1 MADAETSNEKAGARR
16 RMSKRESVAGTPFDV
31 SYHPGKLVLYCR
43 PRQRQRWGDTQV
55 LPRVNYGDLFFDL
68 FFVAAAYNT
77 SNILVDSPSGR
88 GIAYFLA
95 TFLAVMGLW
104 LDKCFYDARFVV
116 FEDFFHRLKELATLV
131 VLASAV
137 LHIRTIDVMA
147 NGEENPDTFVFCLI
161 ILIGNFLTGLRYL
174 EVYFMGIGQPVIR
187 GEAKRWLK
195 MTLPYF
201 AVLLVATALAG
212 VKYYGSSNSKKD
224 TEHNFEENG
233 SHNDDISH
241 NEDGYQRSLAGSS
254 TSYHDGLEN
263 YNYDVPIY
271 LVLAG
276 IIFKWIYLAI
286 DIRFCFPG
294 GGRHKECVVPINVD
308 FTIHRNGEWNM
319 LMLGESILSLLIVD
333 VPSEDKQYYATFYSG
348 LLTVILLQYLH
359 FRSQPGHADG
369 HALRRNKDAGVGW
382 TCFHM
387 IYSAALIAVGA
398 AFTLMVLEFT
408 YDDYHQSN
416 DHRFLAGGGGSRYEP
431 EERRQRT
438 AHLFCISLATVW
450 FCLDVMT
457 LFHLGIKTSHNRCQ
471 CSRSKKFNVKG
482 IILVVM
488 RAGLLFFMATL
499 SQYETHPENLAF
511 AGLMGVL
518 LQLVLRKLGTKYL
531 SAAQI
536 HALENEGALDPEKG
550 KWPNVTHAQAHS
562 PQPKEPSAEA
572 HSQL

>member
-1 MADAETSNEKAGARR
+1 MVETETTTEKVAAPSAHFAAAAVDNIYEYEVPEDHPNKQEDGAQHRH
-16 RMSKRESVAGTPFDV
+16 RMSKRESIAGTPFDV

-88 GIAYFLA
+88 GVAYFLA
-95 TFLAVMGLW
+95 TFLSVMGLW

-116 FEDFFHRLKELATLV
+116 YEDFFHRFKELATLV

-147 NGEENPDTFVFCLI
+147 NGTENLDVFAFCLV
-161 ILIGNFLTGLRYL
+161 ILIGNVLTGLRYA
-174 EVYFMGIGQPVIR
+174 EVYWMGIGQPVIKC
-187 GEAKRWLK
+187 EAKRWLK

-201 AVLLVATALAG
+201 AVILIATILAG
-212 VKYYGSSNSKKD
+212 VKYYGPSDSTENKEYAASK
-224 TEHNFEENG
+224 
-233 SHNDDISH
+233 
-241 NEDGYQRSLAGSS
+241 EDGYHDDEASHYGDDDHRRSLAGGS
-254 TSYHDGLEN
+254 TSYYDSFE
-263 YNYDVPIY
+263 NYDVPIY
-271 LVLAG
+271 LLLAG
-276 IIFKWIYLAI
+276 NIVKWIYLVI

-308 FTIHRNGEWNM
+308 FMIHRNGEWNM

-359 FRSQPGHADG
+359 FRSQPDHADE

-408 YDDYHQSN
+408 YADYEGDDN
-416 DHRFLAGGGGSRYEP
+416 HRFLAGGGGSRYGP

-457 LFHLGIKTSHNRCQ
+457 LLHLGINTSHNRCQ
-471 CSRSKKFNVKG
+471 CSGSEKFNVKG
-482 IILVVM
+482 IILVIM
-488 RAGLLFFMATL
+488 RVGLLVFMATL
-499 SQYETHPENLAF
+499 SQYETHPENLAV

-536 HALENEGALDPEKG
+536 HAY
-550 KWPNVTHAQAHS
+550 
-562 PQPKEPSAEA
+562 
-572 HSQL
+572 